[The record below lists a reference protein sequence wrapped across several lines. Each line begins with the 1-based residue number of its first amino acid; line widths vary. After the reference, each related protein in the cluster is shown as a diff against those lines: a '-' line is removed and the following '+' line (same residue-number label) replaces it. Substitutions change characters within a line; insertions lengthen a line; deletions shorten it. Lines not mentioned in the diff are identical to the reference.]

1 MARMTINN
9 LHKLSIIYAHHIR
22 VTLIYAVMV
31 ALAASLG
38 FLAAH
43 GIAII
48 NQAVAAQDRLPVVE
62 RMLTDCLNGRAM
74 QDDDGMLINCGGVRS
89 VKVNLVKGL

>member
-1 MARMTINN
+1 MIISD
-9 LHKLSIIYAHHIR
+9 LHKFRIIYANHIR
-22 VTLIYAVMV
+22 ITLIYAAVV

-38 FLAAH
+38 CIAAH